1 MKVKV
6 TLIAENDI
14 PTNYYYGK
22 NPHAKARAM
31 WTRIAELLTE
41 IGGAKDEVVT
51 LHSVEILEED
61 DADA

>member
-31 WTRIAELLTE
+31 WTRTR
-41 IGGAKDEVVT
+41 G
-51 LHSVEILEED
+51 
-61 DADA
+61 